1 MNYMDRAPMKKDE
14 TITYLWS
21 DGMIDNIARKVAEEP
36 MEEWLV
42 SEEEE

>member
-1 MNYMDRAPMKKDE
+1 MKKE
-14 TITYLWS
+14 KKITYLWS
-21 DGMIDNIARKVAEEP
+21 DGIIDNIARKVAEEP